1 MRSWS
6 RIVNKNRSLLHEDG
20 PIRKGINVLSNKKM
34 ERSFERRVGYDRFV
48 GEHASAAVDGTLS
61 SIATV
66 PSIASNRGCCSY
78 RNSVTGKKCAM
89 FTIRLRLR
97 GSRLLLTGILSG
109 EKQDELNAM
118 AQSLDPL
125 CLFEQL
131 EQLQKALF
139 SCAVEGNPFVSNA
152 TSLPIRVFS
161 VQQCT
166 MEVGPVEGSPPD
178 SPAGLAALNQEQEKR
193 KRVLGWRR
201 IHKDPF
207 EGEWDQI
214 FSWLVANPER

>member
-6 RIVNKNRSLLHEDG
+6 RIVNKNRSLLHDDG
-20 PIRKGINVLSNKKM
+20 PIRKEINVLSNKKM
-34 ERSFERRVGYDRFV
+34 ERSFERLVGYDRFV
-48 GEHASAAVDGTLS
+48 GEHAYRQLMELYRALRLYVNCFQPSMKLLS
-61 SIATV
+61 KQ
-66 PSIASNRGCCSY
+66 RD
-78 RNSVTGKKCAM
+78 GKKVRYVYDPAKTPLQR
-89 FTIRLRLR
+89 F
-97 GSRLLLTGILSG
+97 LLTGILSG

-166 MEVGPVEGSPPD
+166 MEVGPVEGSSPD
-178 SPAGLAALNQEQEKR
+178 RTLLTKSPG
-193 KRVLGWRR
+193 
-201 IHKDPF
+201 
-207 EGEWDQI
+207 
-214 FSWLVANPER
+214 